1 MENHRSTIIL
11 VDDNITTLTLG
22 SFTLTEKY
30 DIFTVP
36 SGEKLFKLLEM
47 VTPDLILLDIDMPK
61 MDGYEAIRRLKAVPK
76 TVDIPVIFLSGK
88 NDTGSELEG
97 LSLGAIDYIAKPLSP
112 PLLLKRIELHL
123 LVESQKRALQN
134 CNDKLQRL
142 VAEQTQTLMTLQSS
156 LLKIVADMVEHR
168 DAISGGHIERTRM
181 YLELLLNAML
191 DQKVYLDEIAA
202 WDKEFLL
209 RSSQLYDL
217 GKIFIKDSILLKPGK
232 LTNEEHN
239 EMKNHV
245 LFGVEIL
252 NEIEKHTPALL
263 AETLGQEAYDASP
276 QNDFLGH
283 AKIFA
288 AAHHER
294 WDGAGY
300 PDGLAGRRIPLQG
313 RMMAI
318 ADVYDAL
325 VSPRPYK
332 TSMTHGEAAA
342 IILNDR
348 GAQFDPTLT
357 DLFAGLSDQFSRVSG
372 LQINKGIKAARVN
385 PELSGYA
392 PAV

>member
-1 MENHRSTIIL
+1 

-47 VTPDLILLDIDMPK
+47 VRPDLILLDIDMPK
-61 MDGYEAIRRLKAVPK
+61 MDGYEAIRRLKANPE
-76 TVDIPVIFLSGK
+76 TVGIPVIFLSGK
-88 NDTGSELEG
+88 NDAGSELEG
-97 LSLGAIDYIAKPLSP
+97 LSLGAIDYITKPLSP
-112 PLLLKRIELHL
+112 LLLLKRIELHL

-134 CNDKLQRL
+134 FNGELQKL
-142 VAEQTQTLMTLQSS
+142 VMEQTQTLITLQSS
-156 LLKIVADMVEHR
+156 LLKIVADMVEYR
-168 DAISGGHIERTRM
+168 DAITGGRIERTRM
-181 YLELLLNAML
+181 YLELLLNAMIN
-191 DQKVYLDEIAA
+191 QNMYLDEIAA

-232 LTNEEHN
+232 LTNEEYN

-252 NEIEKHTPALL
+252 NKIEKHTPALL
-263 AETLGQEAYDASP
+263 AETLGQAAYDAVP
-276 QNDFLGH
+276 KNDFLRH

-288 AAHHER
+288 ATHHER

-300 PDGLAGRRIPLQG
+300 PDGLAGRQIPLQG
-313 RMMAI
+313 RLMAI

-325 VSPRPYK
+325 ISPRPYK
-332 TSMTHGEAAA
+332 TSMTHGEATK
-342 IILNDR
+342 IILNGR
-348 GAQFDPTLT
+348 GAQFDPALT
-357 DLFAGLSDQFSRVSG
+357 DLFAGLSDQFNRVSG
-372 LQINKGIKAARVN
+372 IQINKGMKTARVKS
-385 PELSGYA
+385 ELTGYA